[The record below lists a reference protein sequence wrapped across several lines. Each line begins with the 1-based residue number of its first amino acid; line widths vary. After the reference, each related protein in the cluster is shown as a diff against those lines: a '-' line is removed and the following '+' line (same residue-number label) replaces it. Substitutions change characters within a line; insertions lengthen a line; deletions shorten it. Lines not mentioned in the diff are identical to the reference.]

1 MPAKVAAARTRPT
14 ADSVPGFLKGIEDP
28 AQRADCEALSALMSK
43 ITGEE
48 PRLWGSSSGARP
60 AGIVGFGDV
69 YCQGSGGRVSHAP
82 LLGFAPRKCAI
93 SVYLVDGIHRHEAD
107 LAALGPHDTGKGCL
121 YLWNLAG
128 VDVKVLRRILTAS
141 MKNSRRMFDDK
152 PPA

>member
-1 MPAKVAAARTRPT
+1 MAKVAAARTRPT
-14 ADSVPGFLKGIEDP
+14 TDSVPGFLNGIADP
-28 AQRADCEALSALMSK
+28 AQRADCEALAALMSK
-43 ITGEE
+43 VTGEE
-48 PRLWGSSSGARP
+48 PRLWGSSTSRT

-69 YCQGSGGRVSHAP
+69 YCPGSGGRVSHAP

-93 SVYLVDGIHRHEAD
+93 SVYLVDGIHRHAAD
-107 LAALGPHDTGKGCL
+107 LALLGPHDKGKGCL

-141 MKNSRRMFDDK
+141 IRNSKRMFQDQ